1 MNFVDMKYVGMISP
15 RHERF
20 KVKGYQP
27 YKANFRCPIC
37 GDSKK
42 SQTKARGW
50 LLERNH
56 DHTVFYCHNCNAS
69 TSLQYFIKSLDPSL
83 YNEYIVERKMD
94 SMGGEQKAP
103 EPKPFE
109 VPTYRKKGSPLLSI
123 LKISQLKPDHT
134 AKRYIQSRKIP
145 SRNHYK
151 IYYAARFVEWTN
163 SLIPDKL
170 NMQEHRRVILPF
182 IDSDG
187 IVFGYQGRSLSS
199 DGLRYI
205 TIMLDESM
213 PKIFG
218 LESIDFSKKY
228 YIVEGP
234 IDSLFLPNSIA
245 MAGASFDDSALDNK
259 DNAVVVFDN
268 EPRNKQVVLKM
279 EKALNA
285 GYKVCIWPELDQKD
299 CNDMVLAGLDP
310 QKIIDENTF
319 TGLEGQIKMMSWRK
333 V

>member
-1 MNFVDMKYVGMISP
+1 
-15 RHERF
+15 
-20 KVKGYQP
+20 
-27 YKANFRCPIC
+27 
-37 GDSKK
+37 
-42 SQTKARGW
+42 
-50 LLERNH
+50 
-56 DHTVFYCHNCNAS
+56 
-69 TSLQYFIKSLDPSL
+69 
-83 YNEYIVERKMD
+83 
-94 SMGGEQKAP
+94 
-103 EPKPFE
+103 
-109 VPTYRKKGSPLLSI
+109 
-123 LKISQLKPDHT
+123 
-134 AKRYIQSRKIP
+134 
-145 SRNHYK
+145 
-151 IYYAARFVEWTN
+151 
-163 SLIPDKL
+163 
-170 NMQEHRRVILPF
+170 
-182 IDSDG
+182 
-187 IVFGYQGRSLSS
+187 
-199 DGLRYI
+199 
-205 TIMLDESM
+205 MLDESM

-279 EKALNA
+279 ENALNA